1 MPIEFGT
8 YLTMSP
14 RRPFYTDD
22 ERAGFVELLHP
33 RFTTLWFSD
42 HPQYDTL
49 EAWTSATYVAARL
62 PRFKVGTLVM
72 SQSYRNPGLLA
83 KMGAT
88 LQKLSQGRLIMGL
101 GAGWEEDDYRAYH
114 YEFPRPGV
122 RVAQLAETVELL
134 RAMWTTNPAT
144 YHGEH
149 YRVDAADSSP
159 LPDPMIPILVGTNG
173 QKAMQVAGRLADIWV
188 WDICDNFADLV
199 RSVRQASADA
209 GRAPTAVKIYAEAQL
224 DFPDDPADFV
234 PSEELQQYAGMG
246 RSNHLGPTPQA
257 AIEQLKPY
265 RDLGVEQFIL
275 SGTVEA
281 LRRFSDAVA
290 SALD

>member
-8 YLTMSP
+8 TVTMSP

-22 ERAGFVELLHP
+22 ERARFVELLHP

-88 LQKLSQGRLIMGL
+88 LQKLSGGRLIMGL
-101 GAGWEEDDYRAYH
+101 GAGWEEDDYHAYN

-122 RVAQLAETVELL
+122 RVAQLAESIEIL

-144 YHGEH
+144 YHGQY

-159 LPDPMIPILVGTNG
+159 LPEPMIPILVGTNG
-173 QKAMQVAGRLADIWV
+173 KKAMQVAGRLADIWV
-188 WDICDNFADLV
+188 WDMCDTYPQLV
-199 RSVRQASADA
+199 NTIRQACAEA
-209 GRAPTAVKIYAEAQL
+209 GRAPTAVKFYAEAQV
-224 DFPDDPADFV
+224 DFPQDLADFV
-234 PSEELQQYAGMG
+234 PYEELEQYAGIG
-246 RSNHLGPTPQA
+246 RTYHLGPTPQA

-265 RDLGVEQFIL
+265 RDLGVEQFIV

-281 LRRFSDAVA
+281 LRRFSDEVVTAV
-290 SALD
+290 D

>member
-1 MPIEFGT
+1 
-8 YLTMSP
+8 
-14 RRPFYTDD
+14 
-22 ERAGFVELLHP
+22 
-33 RFTTLWFSD
+33 
-42 HPQYDTL
+42 
-49 EAWTSATYVAARL
+49 
-62 PRFKVGTLVM
+62 
-72 SQSYRNPGLLA
+72 
-83 KMGAT
+83 
-88 LQKLSQGRLIMGL
+88 
-101 GAGWEEDDYRAYH
+101 
-114 YEFPRPGV
+114 
-122 RVAQLAETVELL
+122 
-134 RAMWTTNPAT
+134 
-144 YHGEH
+144 
-149 YRVDAADSSP
+149 
-159 LPDPMIPILVGTNG
+159 MIPILVGTNG